1 MNDSELDK
9 LINLI
14 KSPVKDIRSV
24 GDNLTEIEFENGQI
38 IPLYGQAVEI
48 NYNENKCG
56 FCGASSLDKVLFTL
70 DDKNYICVDCN
81 TLAMETFIKNGIE
94 IKLNLGDSFP
104 ELTELIEKIN
114 QINKSEEP
122 LK

>member
-1 MNDSELDK
+1 MNNSEINK
-9 LINLI
+9 LAELM

-24 GDNLTEIEFENGQI
+24 GDGLTEIEFENGQI

-48 NYNENKCG
+48 DYNENKCG
-56 FCGASSLDKVLFTL
+56 FCGASSLDKVLFTN
-70 DDKNYICVDCN
+70 DDKNYICANCT
-81 TLAMETFIKNGIE
+81 TLAIETFIKNGIE

>member
-1 MNDSELDK
+1 MNNSEINK
-9 LINLI
+9 LAELM

-24 GDNLTEIEFENGQI
+24 GDGLTEIEFENGQI

-48 NYNENKCG
+48 DYNENKCV
-56 FCGASSLDKVLFTL
+56 FCGASQLDKVLFTN
-70 DDKNYICVDCN
+70 DDKNYICTDCT
-81 TLAMETFIKNGIE
+81 TLAIETFIKNGIE

-104 ELTELIEKIN
+104 ELTELMEKIN
-114 QINKSEEP
+114 QITKPEEP